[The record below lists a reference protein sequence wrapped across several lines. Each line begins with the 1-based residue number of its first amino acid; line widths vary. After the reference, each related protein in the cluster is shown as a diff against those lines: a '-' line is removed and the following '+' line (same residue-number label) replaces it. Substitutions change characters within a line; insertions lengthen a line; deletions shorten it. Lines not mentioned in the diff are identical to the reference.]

1 MKKKREQWGSKM
13 GFILAVIG
21 SAVGLGNIWRFPY
34 IAYENGGG
42 AFLIPYFI
50 AIFTAGIPLLILE
63 YTMGHKYKGSTPLA
77 IARASKKWE
86 WMGWWPTIT
95 SAFIVAYYSVIISW
109 SMNFFVLAFKKGWGT
124 DSNAFFHNNFL
135 QLTDSPF
142 SIGGPVWYILAGVAL
157 IWTINWFVCYKGVKK
172 GIEKVNKILLPTL
185 IVIMIVI
192 AIRAVTLEGA
202 AAGLNALFTPD
213 WSMVT
218 QPKVWIAAYGQVFYS
233 LSIAIG
239 IMMTYSSYLPKKSD
253 INNSAFVTAFANCGF
268 ELLSAIAVFAILGFM
283 ATAQGV
289 GVSEVVSS
297 GIGLAFVAF
306 PQIFTTMG
314 TAGTFI
320 GVLFFLCL
328 IFAGITSSVS
338 LTEAVSAPFQDKF
351 GWSRKKVVT
360 IMCLVGVCMSS
371 IFATGAGLYILDIVD
386 AFINNYGIVVVG
398 LLEVILIGWILTPA
412 KLREYT
418 NAKSHFSIG
427 KWWDIAIKYI
437 TPAIL
442 IYMIVQNIII
452 EIKTPYGGY
461 QLSELFAYG
470 WSVIGFGII
479 AGIVLA
485 RKPWKDKVIENF
497 EDLDKEEAIE
507 EEVTIK

>member
-1 MKKKREQWGSKM
+1 MEENREQWGSKV
-13 GFILAVIG
+13 GFILAAIG

-42 AFLIPYFI
+42 AFLIPYFF

-63 YTMGHKYKGSTPLA
+63 YTMGHKYRGSTPLA

-86 WMGWWPTIT
+86 WLGWWPTIT
-95 SAFIVAYYSVIISW
+95 SAIIVAYYSVIISW
-109 SMNFFVLAFKKGWGT
+109 SMNYFVMSFKKGWGS
-124 DSNAFFHNNFL
+124 DANSFFHNDFL
-135 QLTDSPF
+135 QLSSSPF
-142 SIGGPVWYILAGVAL
+142 DLGGIVGYVLVGVLL
-157 IWTINWFVCYKGVKK
+157 IWLINWFVCYKGVKK

-185 IVIMIVI
+185 VVIMIII

-202 AAGLNALFTPD
+202 AKGLNTLFTPD
-213 WSMVT
+213 WEMVFK
-218 QPKVWIAAYGQVFYS
+218 PSVWIAAYGQVFYS

-268 ELLSAIAVFAILGFM
+268 EFLSAIAVFAILGFM

-289 GVSEVVSS
+289 GVSDVVSS
-297 GIGLAFVAF
+297 GVGLAFVAF
-306 PQIFTTMG
+306 PQIFNAMG
-314 TAGTFI
+314 PIGNFI

-338 LTEAVSAPFQDKF
+338 LTEAVSAPFRDKF

-360 IMCLVGVCMSS
+360 GMCVIGCSLSVL
-371 IFATGAGLYILDIVD
+371 FATNAGLYLLDIVD
-386 AFINNYGIVVVG
+386 AFINNYGIVTVG
-398 LLEVILIGWILTPA
+398 LLEVILIGWIVTPK
-412 KLREYT
+412 KLREHS
-418 NAKSHFSIG
+418 NSVSNFSIG
-427 KWWDIAIKYI
+427 KWWDVTIKFI

-461 QLSELFAYG
+461 QISELLAFG

-479 AGIVLA
+479 VALIMSK
-485 RKPWKDKVIENF
+485 KPWRHNTLEDIEKNKV
-497 EDLDKEEAIE
+497 
-507 EEVTIK
+507 EVSNNNE